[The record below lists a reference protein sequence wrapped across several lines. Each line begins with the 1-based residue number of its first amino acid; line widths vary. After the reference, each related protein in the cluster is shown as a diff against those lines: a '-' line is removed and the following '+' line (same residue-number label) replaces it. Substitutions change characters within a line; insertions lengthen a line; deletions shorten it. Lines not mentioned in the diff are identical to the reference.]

1 MSDSLHSL
9 HPSWGVLIE
18 DPGFLDGA
26 SRVLLATAMTR
37 FRFWLAILLLWLS
50 LLFNLE
56 RVHEPI
62 NLASFVYVVVG
73 LLAAAIVVV
82 PPMRKATM
90 SALGAGSVLLM
101 ILLKVALGYEV
112 GGTHLPLTVTEA
124 AAILTTVVLAHQIA
138 RHTVRFEKSAAEV
151 AAVRWQ
157 TRPKSFDDEQ
167 SEMYRELRRARRF
180 DRKLSVVA
188 LEPTSEALK
197 LSIDRLIEEVR
208 GEMVQRY
215 IEVRLADV
223 LKNEVHDVDLVAN
236 YEGRFILLL
245 PETDQKHVADVV
257 QRIAIQVERE
267 LGLQLRIGAA
277 TFPDEEVT
285 LTGLVERAEAE
296 MAEPLAENA
305 QVMNVNFG

>member
-1 MSDSLHSL
+1 
-9 HPSWGVLIE
+9 
-18 DPGFLDGA
+18 
-26 SRVLLATAMTR
+26 MTR

-50 LLFNLE
+50 LLFNLD
-56 RVHEPI
+56 RLHEPI

-82 PPMRKATM
+82 PPMRKAAL
-90 SALGAGSVLLM
+90 SALGTGSVLLM
-101 ILLKVALGYEV
+101 ILLKIVLGYEV
-112 GGTHLPLTVTEA
+112 AGPHLPLTVTEA
-124 AAILTTVVLAHQIA
+124 VAILTTVVLAHQIA

-157 TRPKSFDDEQ
+157 TRPRSFDDEQ
-167 SEMYRELRRARRF
+167 TEMYRELRRARRF
-180 DRKLSVVA
+180 DRQLSVVA

-223 LKNEVHDVDLVAN
+223 LQNEVHDVDLVAN

-245 PETDQKHVADVV
+245 PETDRKHVADVM
-257 QRIAIQVERE
+257 QKLAIQVERE

-296 MAEPLAENA
+296 MAEPLAEMNDRI
-305 QVMNVNFG
+305 MNVNFG

>member
-1 MSDSLHSL
+1 M
-9 HPSWGVLIE
+9 
-18 DPGFLDGA
+18 
-26 SRVLLATAMTR
+26 
-37 FRFWLAILLLWLS
+37 
-50 LLFNLE
+50 
-56 RVHEPI
+56 
-62 NLASFVYVVVG
+62 
-73 LLAAAIVVV
+73 
-82 PPMRKATM
+82 
-90 SALGAGSVLLM
+90 
-101 ILLKVALGYEV
+101 

-180 DRKLSVVA
+180 DRKLSIVA

-267 LGLQLRIGAA
+267 LGLQLKIGAA

-285 LTGLVERAEAE
+285 LTGLVERAEAQ
-296 MAEPLAENA
+296 MAEPLAEMNA
-305 QVMNVNFG
+305 RVMNVNFG

>member
-1 MSDSLHSL
+1 
-9 HPSWGVLIE
+9 
-18 DPGFLDGA
+18 
-26 SRVLLATAMTR
+26 MTR

-56 RVHEPI
+56 RLHEPI

-82 PPMRKATM
+82 PPMRKAAL
-90 SALGAGSVLLM
+90 SALGTGSVLLM
-101 ILLKVALGYEV
+101 ILLKIVLGYEV
-112 GGTHLPLTVTEA
+112 AGPHLPLTVTEA
-124 AAILTTVVLAHQIA
+124 VAILTTVVLAHQIA

-167 SEMYRELRRARRF
+167 TEMYRELRRARRF
-180 DRKLSVVA
+180 DRQLSVVA

-215 IEVRLADV
+215 IEVRLVDV
-223 LKNEVHDVDLVAN
+223 LQNEVHDVDLVAN

-245 PETDQKHVADVV
+245 PETDRKHVADVV
-257 QRIAIQVERE
+257 QRLAIQVERE

-296 MAEPLAENA
+296 MAEPLAEMNA
-305 QVMNVNFG
+305 RMMNVKFG

>member
-1 MSDSLHSL
+1 
-9 HPSWGVLIE
+9 
-18 DPGFLDGA
+18 
-26 SRVLLATAMTR
+26 MTR

-56 RVHEPI
+56 RLHEPI

-82 PPMRKATM
+82 PPMRKAAL
-90 SALGAGSVLLM
+90 SALGTGSVLLM
-101 ILLKVALGYEV
+101 ILLKIVLGYEV
-112 GGTHLPLTVTEA
+112 AGPHLPLTVTEA
-124 AAILTTVVLAHQIA
+124 VAILTTVVLAHQIA

-157 TRPKSFDDEQ
+157 TRPRSFDDEQ
-167 SEMYRELRRARRF
+167 TEMYRELRRARRF
-180 DRKLSVVA
+180 DRQLSVVA

-208 GEMVQRY
+208 GEMVQRF

-223 LKNEVHDVDLVAN
+223 LQNEVHDVDLVAN

-245 PETDQKHVADVV
+245 PETDRKHVADVV
-257 QRIAIQVERE
+257 QRLAIQVERE

-296 MAEPLAENA
+296 MAEPLAEMNA
-305 QVMNVNFG
+305 RVVNVNFG